1 MLHTTSISSVSS
13 IINFVKHIEDNIYT
27 KELIYRSI
35 LIVKNEKE
43 AILLQ
48 KILQNKD
55 HSVFILNRIDDHIDY
70 NNIDIRIM
78 IISYEIFEEFME
90 YLDKNNGGILN
101 SSYNFLG
108 FSYGISSDIVDKL
121 IEYYVK
127 KTMNNSNNTIILE
140 KNNTNFIYLQQC
152 VY

>member
-1 MLHTTSISSVSS
+1 MISLSS

-35 LIVKNEKE
+35 LVVKNNNE
-43 AILLQ
+43 ALVLQ
-48 KILQNKD
+48 KMLQNND
-55 HSVFILNRIDDHIDY
+55 HSVFILNKINCDIDY
-70 NNIDIRIM
+70 NNIDNRI
-78 IISYEIFEEFME
+78 IIVSYNTFEEFVE
-90 YLDKNNGGILN
+90 YLDNNNGGILN

-108 FSYGISSDIVDKL
+108 FSYGISAEIVDKL

-127 KTMNNSNNTIILE
+127 KTKNNANNTIILE
-140 KNNTNFIYLQQC
+140 KNYTDFMYLQQC